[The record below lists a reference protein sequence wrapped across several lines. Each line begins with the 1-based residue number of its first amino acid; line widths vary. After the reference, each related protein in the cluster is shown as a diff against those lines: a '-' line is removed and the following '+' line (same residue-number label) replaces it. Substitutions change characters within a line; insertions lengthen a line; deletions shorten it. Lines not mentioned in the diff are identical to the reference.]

1 MKKFLLTLAAMAV
14 ATSAL
19 MAQTT
24 TTSVVEEPDRI
35 QMKSLSKDPSGQ
47 GIPTGYEM
55 PQAVAQKK
63 HECKDHKDGQPCTKP
78 ADQQCDDCKAKA
90 AAAEQKHECKKGEG
104 QHCEKA
110 AGMKHECK
118 KGEGQQCEKA
128 AGMKHEC
135 KKGEGQQCEKAT
147 GMKHECKDHKDGQ
160 PCTKPADQQCD
171 DCKKAAGQKNAP
183 KKVQGMKI
191 AGSKKT
197 SLQNSSSKEPVKIS
211 EKKK

>member
-24 TTSVVEEPDRI
+24 TTTVVEEPDRI

-104 QHCEKA
+104 QQCDKA
-110 AGMKHECK
+110 AGMKHDCK
-118 KGEGQQCEKA
+118 KGEGQQCDKA
-128 AGMKHEC
+128 A
-135 KKGEGQQCEKAT
+135 

-197 SLQNSSSKEPVKIS
+197 SLQNSSSKEPVKVS

>member
-104 QHCEKA
+104 QQCDKA
-110 AGMKHECK
+110 AGMKHDCK
-118 KGEGQQCEKA
+118 KGEGQQCDKA
-128 AGMKHEC
+128 A
-135 KKGEGQQCEKAT
+135 

-171 DCKKAAGQKNAP
+171 DCKNAAGQKNAP

>member
-24 TTSVVEEPDRI
+24 TTTVVEEPDRI

-90 AAAEQKHECKKGEG
+90 AAAEQKHECKKAEG
-104 QHCEKA
+104 QQCEKA

-135 KKGEGQQCEKAT
+135 K
-147 GMKHECKDHKDGQ
+147 DHKDGQ

-171 DCKKAAGQKNAP
+171 DCKNAAGQKNAP

>member
-24 TTSVVEEPDRI
+24 TTTVVEEPDRI

-90 AAAEQKHECKKGEG
+90 AAAEH
-104 QHCEKA
+104 
-110 AGMKHECK
+110 KHECK

-128 AGMKHEC
+128 AGMKH
-135 KKGEGQQCEKAT
+135 
-147 GMKHECKDHKDGQ
+147 
-160 PCTKPADQQCD
+160 
-171 DCKKAAGQKNAP
+171 
-183 KKVQGMKI
+183 
-191 AGSKKT
+191 
-197 SLQNSSSKEPVKIS
+197 
-211 EKKK
+211 

>member
-1 MKKFLLTLAAMAV
+1 MN
-14 ATSAL
+14 
-19 MAQTT
+19 
-24 TTSVVEEPDRI
+24 
-35 QMKSLSKDPSGQ
+35 
-47 GIPTGYEM
+47 
-55 PQAVAQKK
+55 
-63 HECKDHKDGQPCTKP
+63 
-78 ADQQCDDCKAKA
+78 
-90 AAAEQKHECKKGEG
+90 
-104 QHCEKA
+104 
-110 AGMKHECK
+110 HECK

-128 AGMKHEC
+128 AGMKHDC
-135 KKGEGQQCEKAT
+135 KKGEGQQCDKAA

>member
-1 MKKFLLTLAAMAV
+1 MAV

-90 AAAEQKHECKKGEG
+90 AAAEQKHECKK
-104 QHCEKA
+104 A
-110 AGMKHECK
+110 
-118 KGEGQQCEKA
+118 EGQQCEKA
-128 AGMKHEC
+128 A
-135 KKGEGQQCEKAT
+135 

-171 DCKKAAGQKNAP
+171 DCKNAAGQKNAP

>member
-1 MKKFLLTLAAMAV
+1 MAV

-24 TTSVVEEPDRI
+24 TTTVVEEPDRI

-55 PQAVAQKK
+55 PQAVAQK
-63 HECKDHKDGQPCTKP
+63 
-78 ADQQCDDCKAKA
+78 
-90 AAAEQKHECKKGEG
+90 
-104 QHCEKA
+104 
-110 AGMKHECK
+110 
-118 KGEGQQCEKA
+118 
-128 AGMKHEC
+128 
-135 KKGEGQQCEKAT
+135 
-147 GMKHECKDHKDGQ
+147 KHECKDHKDGQ

>member
-78 ADQQCDDCKAKA
+78 ADQQCDDCKN
-90 AAAEQKHECKKGEG
+90 
-104 QHCEKA
+104 
-110 AGMKHECK
+110 
-118 KGEGQQCEKA
+118 
-128 AGMKHEC
+128 
-135 KKGEGQQCEKAT
+135 
-147 GMKHECKDHKDGQ
+147 
-160 PCTKPADQQCD
+160 
-171 DCKKAAGQKNAP
+171 AAGQKNAP